1 MFDLRIALISTG
13 TSLFWI
19 SLYLYSPVLSI
30 HARSLGGTLPMIGL
44 IVASYAFGQIIF
56 RIPIGI
62 YADKFGRK
70 PFVVASLV
78 LSSLGGIWLGLSPDP
93 WSLFAARTITGIAA
107 AGWVAISVMYASFFR
122 EDNSTKTMA
131 KVMSINSLSVLGAT
145 SVGGLMADFLG
156 TSSTFF
162 TAGILAAIGAII
174 IALISEPEY
183 GKGNHGFKKS
193 LSTIT
198 SPLLI
203 KVSLVAITLQFVT
216 FGVTFGFLPIFAENL
231 GASKSELGF
240 ITTAGLISAFIFTV
254 ICPWITKRIGLKNSL
269 YVASI
274 FSIIALISIPFVG
287 SHYLL
292 IPIQGLNGAGR
303 GLMNTALISLAIRA
317 ASPDLRATAMGTY
330 QAIYALGMMLGPL
343 ISGIIASI
351 YGIPLVFWFGVLVTM
366 LGLMVISSLK
376 IQKDQRY

>member
-1 MFDLRIALISTG
+1 
-13 TSLFWI
+13 
-19 SLYLYSPVLSI
+19 
-30 HARSLGGTLPMIGL
+30 MIGL

-145 SVGGLMADFLG
+145 SVGGLIADFLG